1 MWSNQVKLNALISLS
16 LSFEEADSEEDADV
30 NILWAEGDHG
40 DTHKFD
46 GPGKNGSNILA
57 HTFYPN
63 FPSKTNLNGD
73 IHFDD
78 FENWKTDNSDG
89 ASFPHVLVHEIGHTL
104 GLGHS
109 KKQQAIMYPIYRK
122 DSLDLDLDDKCAIN
136 WSYGMFFSLMHSPI
150 FFHPLISFD
159 LRLFLCFFAV
169 GASDLCL
176 YIWLL
181 SEVVPK
187 KIAVEKEQTPYCK
200 R

>member
-1 MWSNQVKLNALISLS
+1 M
-16 LSFEEADSEEDADV
+16 
-30 NILWAEGDHG
+30 
-40 DTHKFD
+40 
-46 GPGKNGSNILA
+46 A

-78 FENWKTDNSDG
+78 YETWNIDNSEG

-136 WSYGMFFSLMHSPI
+136 WSYGMFCFVFLKNFFLNSFSYI
-150 FFHPLISFD
+150 FLH
-159 LRLFLCFFAV
+159 FLHF
-169 GASDLCL
+169 
-176 YIWLL
+176 
-181 SEVVPK
+181 
-187 KIAVEKEQTPYCK
+187 
-200 R
+200 